1 MSETLRSLV
10 NGFYRWMGT
19 YNVSLAFLIF
29 MMYVMAFYMLFRNL
43 RRMTFLAVLTFVLQG
58 ALVTMA
64 TLVLLDKVIVIPA
77 YEALFILGGFLL
89 PLAFLGV
96 DFFGMKRRARV
107 GGKRLPLIARVERS
121 PSIVLDSD
129 WMNRTD
135 APGPLYVASVVGKRL
150 QSPDAAVLSR
160 AREQLQEAERFL
172 DLGDLKGADGI
183 YSFLANLIALDARGF
198 CNAGWLK
205 HRMGEQEES
214 IRLFK
219 RALSL
224 SRREG
229 RMEARNGGSA
239 DSETGEPVAVS
250 VAGTL
255 PEPVAEPVADP
266 IPEPVSEP
274 AVGSIPEH
282 EAEPR
287 HGKEITPEWFARFG
301 LACAQFA
308 LSDWDVAL
316 FGFQK
321 AAVTGGETAGLLQNM
336 ARCHLQLDY
345 PELAREELERALTL
359 EDNPDTRLA
368 LARLFLQL
376 SLREGAVAQLEQLT
390 GTDRNL
396 AEAWRMLGEL
406 YRKEE
411 NWPKAEACFAQL
423 VKLEPENAD
432 AWFRLGSSRRH
443 LQQFEEALQ
452 SYQVAIRIKPD
463 HSRAFYGAAAIHE
476 ERGDAPEAI
485 RMLKQAIVGDEPM
498 EKSFN
503 LLAALY
509 EKEGRT
515 RDAVS
520 VYQEAVSLFPEDG
533 LLQANLGSA
542 QLLAGFYD
550 RAVKPLKTAI
560 RLGENEPAIYTQCV
574 KALFELKHFHEA
586 VRLLREANAAWPG
599 NTGLLYL
606 SARAKARCNDAEGAI
621 TDLESAVAL
630 DPELRLEARSCGDF
644 SSIRTAP
651 GFIDLIRL
659 PVKKG

>member
-29 MMYVMAFYMLFRNL
+29 LMYVMAFYMLFRNL

-64 TLVLLDKVIVIPA
+64 TLVLLDKVLVIPA

-135 APGPLYVASVVGKRL
+135 APGPLYAASVVGKRL

-172 DLGDLKGADGI
+172 DVGDLKGADGI
-183 YSFLANLIALDARGF
+183 YSFLANLIALDARGL

-239 DSETGEPVAVS
+239 DSETGEP
-250 VAGTL
+250 
-255 PEPVAEPVADP
+255 
-266 IPEPVSEP
+266 
-274 AVGSIPEH
+274 

-287 HGKEITPEWFARFG
+287 HGKEIAPEWFARYG

-396 AEAWRMLGEL
+396 SEAWRMLGEL

-411 NWPKAEACFAQL
+411 NWPKAEGCFAQL

-443 LQQFEEALQ
+443 LRQFEEALQ
-452 SYQVAIRIKPD
+452 SYRVAIRIKPD
-463 HSRAFYGAAAIHE
+463 HSRAFYGVAAIHE

-520 VYQEAVSLFPEDG
+520 VYQEAVALFPEDG

-586 VRLLREANAAWPG
+586 VRLLREANTAWPG

-644 SSIRTAP
+644 ASIRTAP